1 MVVLSQIHTF
11 RLTAEALLLCLTYP
25 GNNTPALRIAT
36 RNGARSA
43 GLHSPGLQRTCPP
56 TCLPKPVSGAIPLRP
71 HGTALVHTAGN
82 VGQVLGPLLAGV
94 LLSTGGGYS
103 LAYGTDAVLF
113 TVALYAAFRLPP
125 LPRREASESPG
136 LRSVCEGLRFLSGN
150 PVVLMSFAVDV
161 AAMSPAM
168 PEALFPQAAAE
179 RFHEGVGPLYAAIA
193 VGSAGA
199 AGFARTL
206 WTAVALLVLAGAA
219 DLVSAVYRQT
229 ILQAYVP
236 DRMRGRLQGVH
247 TVVAVR
253 PFWRYEAEAGGRV
266 PT

>member
-1 MVVLSQIHTF
+1 M
-11 RLTAEALLLCLTYP
+11 
-25 GNNTPALRIAT
+25 
-36 RNGARSA
+36 
-43 GLHSPGLQRTCPP
+43 
-56 TCLPKPVSGAIPLRP
+56 
-71 HGTALVHTAGN
+71 
-82 VGQVLGPLLAGV
+82 

-103 LAYGTDAVLF
+103 LACGTDAVLL

-125 LPRREASESPG
+125 LPRREARSAAAWENSASGMAGDMAAASTAKDISTTGFPLRNRRPSHTERSPG
-136 LRSVCEGLRFLSGN
+136 LSDGWIGRVRRQGVALT
-150 PVVLMSFAVDV
+150 FAVV
-161 AAMSPAM
+161 VW
-168 PEALFPQAAAE
+168 AAA
-179 RFHEGVGPLYAAIA
+179 I
-193 VGSAGA
+193 GA
-199 AGFARTL
+199 AGFARAL
-206 WTAVALLVLAGAA
+206 WTAVALLVLTGAA